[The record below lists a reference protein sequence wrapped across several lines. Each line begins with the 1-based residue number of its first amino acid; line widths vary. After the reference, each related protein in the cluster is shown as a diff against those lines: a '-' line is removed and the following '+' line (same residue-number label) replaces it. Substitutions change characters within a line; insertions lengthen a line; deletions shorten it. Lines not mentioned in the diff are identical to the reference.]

1 LNKKGEYYLSYPR
14 TRPPPRNDYRYV
26 FGRFIRESKIVC
38 IDQDNNNIG
47 LIDTQ
52 EALRMAHAVGLELV
66 MVSQGKA
73 GKPSTCKILDFG
85 KYKFEQE
92 KRDRVAKKKQREN
105 AIKIKEV
112 RLRPSTGE
120 NDLITKAR
128 QLKEFVDDGNKL
140 KVTVQF
146 RGREVAHR
154 DIGVETMKKFAQ
166 LISAQYEGEPLITGR
181 NMTVVLCKSEQK
193 QEVRA

>member
-1 LNKKGEYYLSYPR
+1 LRYSRPQPR
-14 TRPPPRNDYRYV
+14 TDHRYV

-47 LIDTQ
+47 VIDTQ
-52 EALRMAHAVGLELV
+52 EALRMAHAANLELV
-66 MVSQGKA
+66 LVSQGKN
-73 GKPSTCKILDFG
+73 GNPSTCKILDFG

-92 KRDRVAKKKQREN
+92 KRDRTAKKKQREN
-105 AIKIKEV
+105 AIQIKEV

-120 NDLITKAR
+120 HDLEVKAR
-128 QLKEFVDDGNKL
+128 QLKEFLDEGNRI

-146 RGREVAHR
+146 RGREMAHR

-166 LISAQYEGEPLITGR
+166 LISAQYEGDPLITGR
-181 NMTVVLCKSEQK
+181 NMTVVLFKGDQRSEA
-193 QEVRA
+193 RAG

>member
-1 LNKKGEYYLSYPR
+1 MSYPR
-14 TRPPPRNDYRYV
+14 TRPQPRNDYRYV
-26 FGRFIRESKIVC
+26 FGRFIREPKIVC

-52 EALRMAHAVGLELV
+52 EALRMAHSVNLELV
-66 MVSQGKA
+66 MVSQGKS

-92 KRDRVAKKKQREN
+92 KRERVAKKKQREN

-128 QLKEFVDDGNKL
+128 QLQEFVDDGNKL

-146 RGREVAHR
+146 RGREMAHR
-154 DIGVETMKKFAQ
+154 DIGIETMKKFAQ
-166 LISAQYEGEPLITGR
+166 LISAQYEGDPLITGR
-181 NMTVVLCKSEQK
+181 NITVVLCKGEQK
-193 QEVRA
+193 PEARV

>member
-1 LNKKGEYYLSYPR
+1 LRYSRPQPR
-14 TRPPPRNDYRYV
+14 TDHRYI

-47 LIDTQ
+47 IIDTQ
-52 EALRMAHAVGLELV
+52 EALRMAHTANLELV
-66 MVSQGKA
+66 LVAQGKN

-92 KRDRVAKKKQREN
+92 KRDRTAKKKQREN
-105 AIKIKEV
+105 AVQIKEV

-120 NDLITKAR
+120 HDLETKAR
-128 QLKEFVDDGNKL
+128 QLQEFIDEGNRL

-146 RGREVAHR
+146 RGREMAHR

-166 LISAQYEGEPLITGR
+166 LISAQYEGDPLITGR
-181 NMTVVLCKSEQK
+181 NMTVVLFKGEQK
-193 QEVRA
+193 AEARAG